1 MNARPTV
8 TIVAPCYNEV
18 DVITV
23 FHARVCEIAADL
35 PHYAF
40 TYLLVDDGSRD
51 GTVEIL
57 RKLAAADPAVQV
69 LCLAR
74 NFGHQRAITAG
85 LDHCRSEYV
94 IVMDSDLQDPPEAIP
109 AILEALSQGAD
120 LVHTVRVD
128 RSQDSLA
135 KRLSAKIFYA
145 VMRRWVLPELPEGAG
160 DYKGF
165 NRRVLLAIRQY
176 RERVR
181 FLRGAF
187 ATVGFCQATVPIRRP
202 SRHAGQSK
210 FPLRQVLRFGRDAL
224 VSNTAIPLRVSLYL
238 GLATL
243 AVLPVV
249 ALALAA
255 ARLSGA
261 WHPDP
266 LLAMILLLV
275 LLYGGLGLCFTGILG
290 EYLKVLILET
300 KQRPLYI
307 VGERVNL
314 PPPEDSS
321 DAV

>member
-8 TIVAPCYNEV
+8 AIVAPCYNEA
-18 DVITV
+18 DVITA
-23 FHARVCEIAADL
+23 FYERVRAIAAGL
-35 PHYAF
+35 SGYEF
-40 TYLLVDDGSRD
+40 EVLLVDDGSRD
-51 GTVEIL
+51 GTMAIL
-57 RKLAAADPAVQV
+57 RDLAANDPALRI

-85 LDHCRSEYV
+85 LDHCRADYI

-109 AILEALSQGAD
+109 AILEALGQGAD

-145 VMRRWVLPELPEGAG
+145 VMRRWVLPDLPEGAG

-224 VSNTAIPLRVSLYL
+224 VSNTAIPLRASLYL
-238 GLATL
+238 GLTTL
-243 AVLPVV
+243 ALLPFV
-249 ALALAA
+249 ALALAM
-255 ARLSGA
+255 ARLSGN

-266 LLAMILLLV
+266 LLALLLLVV

-307 VGERVNL
+307 VGDRINL
-314 PPPEDSS
+314 EPAE
-321 DAV
+321 